1 MLSMYKAGQGYW
13 TRMMSAIF
21 FGVLVAGGALWLSG
35 QINAMDFEPAA
46 WQYTVESD
54 GAAAA
59 LAPNSEVELQRSNVR
74 IGSAFVRSTEG
85 DTVELVNL
93 SLGSGNVANSVQTLV
108 VEGQQPVAVEG
119 LQVIQRFEKTYL
131 QGGVAAATLLL
142 GAIIIFYL
150 CYSNK
155 RTSEFLIATEGEM
168 KKVNWSS
175 RREVFGSTWVV
186 IGISVIIATILFVT
200 DIFFRWIAV
209 EIDLIQI

>member
-35 QINAMDFEPAA
+35 QIETIDFKPES
-46 WQYTVESD
+46 WRYTVESD
-54 GAAAA
+54 ASS

-74 IGSAFVRSTEG
+74 IGSAFVRSVDG

-93 SLGSGNVANSVQTLV
+93 NMGAGNIANGVQSIA
-108 VEGQQPVAVEG
+108 VEGQQPVIVEG
-119 LQVIQRFEKTYL
+119 LQVVQRFEKTYL

-150 CYSNK
+150 CYTNK

-200 DIFFRWIAV
+200 DILFQWIAQ
-209 EIDLIQI
+209 EINLIQI

>member
-1 MLSMYKAGQGYW
+1 MLSMYKGGQGYW

-21 FGVLVAGGALWLSG
+21 FGVLVAGGALWLSN
-35 QINAMDFEPAA
+35 QINAMDFKPSA
-46 WQYTVESD
+46 WRFTVESD
-54 GAAAA
+54 ASAAV
-59 LAPNSEVELQRSNVR
+59 LAPNSEVELRRSNVR
-74 IGSAFVRSTEG
+74 IGSAFVRSVDG

-93 SLGSGNVANSVQTLV
+93 NLGSGNVANSVQSMV

-119 LQVIQRFEKTYL
+119 LQVVQRFEKTYL
-131 QGGVAAATLLL
+131 QGGVAAATLLI
-142 GAIIIFYL
+142 GAIVIYFL
-150 CYSNK
+150 CYTNK

-200 DIFFRWIAV
+200 DIFFQWIAQ
-209 EIDLIQI
+209 EINLIQI